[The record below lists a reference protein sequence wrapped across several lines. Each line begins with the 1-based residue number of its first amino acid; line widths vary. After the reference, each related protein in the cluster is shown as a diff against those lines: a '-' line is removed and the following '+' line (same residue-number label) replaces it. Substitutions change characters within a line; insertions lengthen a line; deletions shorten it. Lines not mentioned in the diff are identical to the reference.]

1 MPQLWDDYPE
11 EESRR
16 GIFEIYKDTKH
27 EWRWRLKAK
36 NGKIIA
42 VSEGYNTRR
51 GCVNGVKSVM
61 NHCETG
67 CYVKE
72 PDRPTYIL

>member
-1 MPQLWDDYPE
+1 MK
-11 EESRR
+11 R
-16 GIFEIYKDTKH
+16 GMFEVYEDGAF

-36 NGKIIA
+36 NNRIIA
-42 VSEGYNTRR
+42 VSEGYNEKQ
-51 GCVNGVKSVM
+51 GCLNGIKSVM

-72 PDRPTYIL
+72 PNKATYII

>member
-1 MPQLWDDYPE
+1 MPQLWDDSPE
-11 EESRR
+11 EEYRR

-42 VSEGYNTRR
+42 VSEGYNTKKRM
-51 GCVNGVKSVM
+51 CKWSQVC
-61 NHCETG
+61 H
-67 CYVKE
+67 E
-72 PDRPTYIL
+72 PL